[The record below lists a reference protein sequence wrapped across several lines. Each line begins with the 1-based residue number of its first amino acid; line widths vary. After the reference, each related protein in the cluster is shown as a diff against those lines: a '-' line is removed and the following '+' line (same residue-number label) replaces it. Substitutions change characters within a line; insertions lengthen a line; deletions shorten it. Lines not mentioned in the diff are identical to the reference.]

1 MAANYYGD
9 PSQNLKKLELQ
20 EQMVKRLSLLYYI
33 NYLKKAGFKVGLL
46 STVKIMV
53 DTVEYK
59 ATHNSDS
66 ITINQ
71 YLNEMSEG

>member
-9 PSQNLKKLELQ
+9 PSQNLKL
-20 EQMVKRLSLLYYI
+20 VGTGTNGKRLSLLYYI
-33 NYLKKAGFKVGLL
+33 SYLKKAGFKVGLL

-59 ATHNSDS
+59 ATHTTQ
-66 ITINQ
+66 IQ
-71 YLNEMSEG
+71 LR